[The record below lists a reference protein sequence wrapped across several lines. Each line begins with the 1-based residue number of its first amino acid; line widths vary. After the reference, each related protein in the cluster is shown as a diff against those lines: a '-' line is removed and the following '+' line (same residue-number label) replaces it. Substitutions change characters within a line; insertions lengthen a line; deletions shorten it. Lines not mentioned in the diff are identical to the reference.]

1 MNDSDQ
7 KHVIQ
12 KFDLR
17 NVLVI
22 ILVLLLGVVVTLYF
36 FQRGE
41 HKTIVQQLNNEKDS
55 IKEELTLMLVN
66 YDSLK
71 TDNDALNENL
81 LFTQNEIKNLI
92 TEVEQVKKASYEEI
106 MGYRE
111 KVTTLRGIM
120 MDLYHQID
128 SLNER
133 NKWLYAENQAVRQQY
148 SDARSKN
155 EQLEREKEELTQ
167 TIKLAQTLEALDL
180 RATGLTPTNRE
191 TLRLARIQKL
201 MVSFTLSKNL
211 TTPRGAKTLFV
222 RIMRPDQLLLVNND
236 QELFRFED
244 LEIPY
249 SAKRD
254 ITYEGE
260 SLPVNIFWD
269 NTGFEPLIAGTYTVD
284 IFTDGNNIGTTTF
297 VILK

>member
-1 MNDSDQ
+1 
-7 KHVIQ
+7 
-12 KFDLR
+12 
-17 NVLVI
+17 
-22 ILVLLLGVVVTLYF
+22 
-36 FQRGE
+36 
-41 HKTIVQQLNNEKDS
+41 
-55 IKEELTLMLVN
+55 MLVN